1 MTNEQCAIKIVNK
14 ERVARHQTLVDLM
27 EQELNVLQNTDHP
40 NIVRVIELI
49 QDDVNFYTV
58 TELMTGGELYQ
69 LIVKLKRMS
78 ER

>member
-1 MTNEQCAIKIVNK
+1 
-14 ERVARHQTLVDLM
+14 M